1 MARIT
6 VIGGTGLIGRK
17 VAARLREAGHEVR
30 AASPSTGVDLL
41 TGAGLDDALAGS
53 SVVIDV
59 SKPRTYAP
67 DAVWRHFDLAARTL
81 AGAETRARVIHHVAL
96 SAVGTERVP
105 QPIPFYRA
113 KAHGEAILRSSGVPF
128 SIVRATQ
135 FFEFGA
141 QIGAQ
146 AGGEGTDATR
156 VADTQVQPI
165 AGDDVAAVLAGLGG
179 GARRDAA
186 RRFRRALSR
195 GDRRRPRRHRRPAHP
210 LLRCAHRS
218 PGAAP
223 RQRGL
228 DRADTLERLARRT
241 ARVTLR
247 SPHRH
252 PTPRGGRDGSS
263 RR

>member
-1 MARIT
+1 MTPVARIT

-41 TGAGLDDALAGS
+41 TGAGLDDALARS

-59 SKPRTYAP
+59 SKPRTYNP

-146 AGGEGTDATR
+146 AGRDGTDATR

-165 AGDDVAAVLAGLGG
+165 AGDDVAAVLAGLVDEAPSGAATEIAG
-179 GARRDAA
+179 PDVMPLADFVGHCLAATGDGRRVSADPRTPYFGARI
-186 RRFRRALSR
+186 
-195 GDRRRPRRHRRPAHP
+195 DRRELLPGSGAWIAPTRLSDWLEEPRA
-210 LLRCAHRS
+210 
-218 PGAAP
+218 
-223 RQRGL
+223 
-228 DRADTLERLARRT
+228 
-241 ARVTLR
+241 
-247 SPHRH
+247 
-252 PTPRGGRDGSS
+252 
-263 RR
+263 

>member
-1 MARIT
+1 MTPVARIT

-165 AGDDVAAVLAGLGG
+165 AGDDVAAVLAGLVDEAPSGAAAETAG
-179 GARRDAA
+179 PDVMPLADFVGRCLAATGDGRAVIADPRTPYFGALIDRRELLPGNGARIAPTRLSDWLEEP
-186 RRFRRALSR
+186 RA
-195 GDRRRPRRHRRPAHP
+195 
-210 LLRCAHRS
+210 
-218 PGAAP
+218 
-223 RQRGL
+223 
-228 DRADTLERLARRT
+228 
-241 ARVTLR
+241 
-247 SPHRH
+247 
-252 PTPRGGRDGSS
+252 
-263 RR
+263 

>member
-1 MARIT
+1 MTPVARVT

-165 AGDDVAAVLAGLGG
+165 AGDDVAAVLAGLVDEAPS
-179 GARRDAA
+179 GAAA
-186 RRFRRALSR
+186 ETAGPDVMPLADFVGRCLAATGDGRAVIADPRTPYFGALI
-195 GDRRRPRRHRRPAHP
+195 DRRELLPGNGAWIAPTRLSDWLEEPRA
-210 LLRCAHRS
+210 
-218 PGAAP
+218 
-223 RQRGL
+223 
-228 DRADTLERLARRT
+228 
-241 ARVTLR
+241 
-247 SPHRH
+247 
-252 PTPRGGRDGSS
+252 
-263 RR
+263 

>member
-1 MARIT
+1 MTPVARIT

-30 AASPSTGVDLL
+30 AASPSTGVDLV

-59 SKPRTYAP
+59 SKPRTYDP

-146 AGGEGTDATR
+146 AGRDATDATR

-165 AGDDVAAVLAGLGG
+165 AGDDVAAVLAGLVGEAPSG
-179 GARRDAA
+179 AATEIAGPDVMPLADFVGHCLAATGDGRPVIADPRTSYFGARIDRRELLPGSGA
-186 RRFRRALSR
+186 RIAPTRLSDWLEERRA
-195 GDRRRPRRHRRPAHP
+195 
-210 LLRCAHRS
+210 
-218 PGAAP
+218 
-223 RQRGL
+223 
-228 DRADTLERLARRT
+228 
-241 ARVTLR
+241 
-247 SPHRH
+247 
-252 PTPRGGRDGSS
+252 
-263 RR
+263 